1 MITWDESKRRLNL
14 RKHGIDFVEA
24 EEIFDGPMVTSE
36 DARLSYGEQRFVAL
50 GVLNGV
56 VVSMTY
62 TERGGNL
69 RIISIRKA
77 LRHETRFYL
86 SQISK

>member
-14 RKHGIDFVEA
+14 RKHGIDFVEE
-24 EEIFDGPMVTSE
+24 EEIFDGPMVPSE

-56 VVSMTY
+56 VVSMT
-62 TERGGNL
+62 
-69 RIISIRKA
+69 
-77 LRHETRFYL
+77 
-86 SQISK
+86 

>member
-1 MITWDESKRRLNL
+1 MVTWDEPKRKLNL
-14 RKHGIDFVEA
+14 KKHGIDLREA

-36 DARLSYGEQRFVAL
+36 DTRLPYGEQRFVAL

-62 TERGGNL
+62 AERSGDL

-77 LRHETRFYL
+77 LKHETRFYL

>member
-1 MITWDESKRRLNL
+1 MITWDEAKRRLNL
-14 RKHGIDFVEA
+14 RKHGIDFGEA
-24 EEIFDGPMVTSE
+24 EEFFDGPTVTSE
-36 DARLSYGEQRFVAL
+36 DSRMAYGEQRLVSL

-62 TERGGNL
+62 TERNGDL

-77 LRHETRFYL
+77 QKHETRFYL

>member
-1 MITWDESKRRLNL
+1 MITWDETKRKLNL
-14 RKHGIDFVEA
+14 RKHGIDFRDV
-24 EEIFDGPMVTSE
+24 EEIFDGPTVTAE
-36 DARLSYGEQRFVAL
+36 DTRQAYGDQRWVAL
-50 GVLNGV
+50 GILNGV

-62 TERGGNL
+62 TERKDDL

-77 LRHETRFYL
+77 LKHEARFYI

>member
-1 MITWDESKRRLNL
+1 MLTCDESKRTLNL
-14 RKHGIDFVEA
+14 RKHGIDFRDA
-24 EEIFDGPMVTSE
+24 DAIFDSPMVTAE
-36 DARLSYGEQRFVAL
+36 DTRMSYGEQRLVTL

-62 TERGGNL
+62 TERNHDI

-77 LRHETRFYL
+77 RKYETRFYL
-86 SQISK
+86 SQVSK

>member
-1 MITWDESKRRLNL
+1 MITWDEPKRRLNL
-14 RKHGIDFVEA
+14 RKHGIDFREA
-24 EEIFDGPMVTSE
+24 EQIFDSPMVTSE
-36 DARLSYGEQRFVAL
+36 DSRMSYGEQPLVTL

-62 TERGGNL
+62 TERNGDL

-77 LRHETRFYL
+77 LNHETHFYL

>member
-14 RKHGIDFVEA
+14 KKHGIDFLEA
-24 EEIFDGPMVTSE
+24 DEIFDAPTVTAE
-36 DARLSYGEQRFVAL
+36 DTRSAYDEQRLVTL

-62 TERGGNL
+62 TKRNGDM

-77 LRHETRFYL
+77 LKHETRSYL
-86 SQISK
+86 SQITK

>member
-14 RKHGIDFVEA
+14 RKHGIDFREA
-24 EEIFDGPMVTSE
+24 EEIFDGPMVTAE
-36 DARLSYGEQRFVAL
+36 DSRMSYGEQRLVTL

-56 VVSMTY
+56 VVSLTY
-62 TERGGNL
+62 TERQGDL

-77 LRHETRFYL
+77 LKHEARFYL

>member
-1 MITWDESKRRLNL
+1 VITWDESKRKLNL
-14 RKHGIDFVEA
+14 RKHGIDFRDA
-24 EEIFDGPMVTSE
+24 DAIFDNPTVTAE
-36 DARLSYGEQRFVAL
+36 DTRMPYREQRLVTL

-62 TERGGNL
+62 TERKDDI

-77 LRHETRFYL
+77 LKHEARFYV

>member
-1 MITWDESKRRLNL
+1 MITWDESKRKLNL
-14 RKHGIDFVEA
+14 RKHGIDFRDA
-24 EEIFDGPMVTSE
+24 DAIFDGSTVTAE
-36 DARLSYGEQRFVAL
+36 DTRLAYGEQRLVML

-62 TERGGNL
+62 TERKDDM

-77 LRHETRFYL
+77 LKHETHFYL

>member
-1 MITWDESKRRLNL
+1 MFTWDESKRRLNL
-14 RKHGIDFVEA
+14 RKHGIDFREA
-24 EEIFDGPMVTSE
+24 EEIFDAPTVTSE
-36 DARLSYGEQRFVAL
+36 DSRMSYGEQRLVAL

-62 TERGGNL
+62 TERNGGL

-77 LRHETRFYL
+77 LKHETRFYL